1 MESKPDTQP
10 SKEEA
15 NDGEQMVL
23 EKGMTE
29 EEKKKM

>member
-15 NDGEQMVL
+15 NDGDMVL
-23 EKGMTE
+23 ERGKDE
-29 EEKKKM
+29 EQIKKE